1 MLQGL
6 EDVNGTEQLI
16 NQGMSQK
23 KKVIIVPRAMGRTN
37 GIRLI
42 EGNVA

>member
-6 EDVNGTEQLI
+6 EDVNGTEKLI

-23 KKVIIVPRAMGRTN
+23 LKE
-37 GIRLI
+37 
-42 EGNVA
+42 EGNYGTQGYGEN